1 MHSDKIAR
9 CMKENFDKQLWL
21 DTYKNR
27 RIKESWEEG
36 NELHKNSR
44 LSDSNTTAKF
54 MTDLQLKSLK

>member
-1 MHSDKIAR
+1 
-9 CMKENFDKQLWL
+9 MKENFDKQLWL